1 MSDEKFPVLNFH
13 EFIAADGDRTT
24 TDSRKVAAVFK
35 KEHAKVLRS
44 VQALFEAP
52 ESHEFAAANFG
63 LVMESMIYRD
73 SAGEL
78 VTKQTSRVSHY
89 TMTKD
94 GFMLLAMGFTGKK
107 ALQFKL
113 AYIRA
118 FNDMAA
124 YIKNQREGLQM
135 RYFEKAL
142 EHKHKKDR
150 ASFHGRGLNE
160 WRQEKPALETE
171 LSRMLEEMQPGL
183 PFGGLLN

>member
-13 EFIAADGDRTT
+13 EFIAADGDRAT
-24 TDSRKVAAVFK
+24 TDSRKVAAVFGK
-35 KEHAKVLRS
+35 RHDHVLRDIADLLS
-44 VQALFEAP
+44 NLP
-52 ESHEFAAANFG
+52 EEFRPNFG
-63 LVMESMIYRD
+63 LVMETMAYRD
-73 SAGEL
+73 ASGRLA
-78 VTKQTSRVSHY
+78 TKQTSRASHFV
-89 TMTKD
+89 MTKD

-171 LSRMLEEMQPGL
+171 LSKMLEEMQPGL
-183 PFGGLLN
+183 QFGGLFN

>member
-1 MSDEKFPVLNFH
+1 VSDEKFPVLNFH

-24 TDSRKVAAVFK
+24 TDSRKVAAVFGK
-35 KEHAKVLRS
+35 LHGNVLRDIDKILAQVPDS
-44 VQALFEAP
+44 FGKLNFEAA
-52 ESHEFAAANFG
+52 E
-63 LVMESMIYRD
+63 Y
-73 SAGEL
+73 L
-78 VTKQTSRVSHY
+78 VTNNLGFAVKERMFV
-89 TMTKD
+89 MTKD
-94 GFMLLAMGFTGKK
+94 GFLLLAMGFTGKK

-124 YIKNQREGLQM
+124 YIKNEREGLQM

-171 LSRMLEEMQPGL
+171 LSKMLEEMQPGL
-183 PFGGLLN
+183 QFGGLLN

>member
-24 TDSRKVAAVFK
+24 TDSRKVAAVFGK
-35 KEHAKVLRS
+35 RH
-44 VQALFEAP
+44 
-52 ESHEFAAANFG
+52 SHVIDSIQSLIAQLPAEDARPNFR
-63 LVMESMIYRD
+63 LVMESMVYRD
-73 SAGEL
+73 ASGEL
-78 VTKQTSRVSHY
+78 VTKQTSRVSHCV
-89 TMTKD
+89 MSKD

-107 ALQFKL
+107 ALQFKM

-118 FNDMAA
+118 FNAMTA

-171 LSRMLEEMQPGL
+171 LSKMLEEMQPGL